1 MKQKNDW
8 LEKLAEESEVKT
20 KPAEGFYSIKE
31 MAARLGRGVTCVRC
45 LISENA
51 TDFEMRT
58 YKPEG
63 ARLPSAYYRK
73 VKE

>member
-8 LEKLAEESEVKT
+8 LEKLASESEVKT
-20 KPAEGFYSIKE
+20 KPDEGFYSIKE
-31 MAARLGRGVTCVRC
+31 MAQRLGKSTTMVRC
-45 LISENA
+45 LISGNA

-58 YKPEG
+58 YKPAG

-73 VKE
+73 VK

>member
-20 KPAEGFYSIKE
+20 KPDEGFYSIKE
-31 MAARLGRGVTCVRC
+31 MAQRLGRGVTSVRC
-45 LISENA
+45 LIYDNA

-63 ARLPSAYYRK
+63 ARLPSAYYKK
-73 VKE
+73 VK